1 MLKQS
6 NESTFN
12 NASGIKLGT
21 LRIYEKSTKEYLT
34 FSLVVQLKRQES
46 RLYLFSAQ
54 FSKLLSN
61 H

>member
-21 LRIYEKSTKEYLT
+21 LRIHEKSTKEYLT
-34 FSLVVQLKRQES
+34 FSLVVQLKR
-46 RLYLFSAQ
+46 
-54 FSKLLSN
+54 
-61 H
+61 